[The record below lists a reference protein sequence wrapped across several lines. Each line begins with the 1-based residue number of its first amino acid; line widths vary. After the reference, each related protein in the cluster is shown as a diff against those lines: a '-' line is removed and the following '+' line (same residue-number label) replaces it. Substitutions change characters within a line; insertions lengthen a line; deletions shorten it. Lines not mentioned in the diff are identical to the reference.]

1 MRDLLTVE
9 TTLKRLKW
17 SDEWQASVTRSLC
30 EAGWVNPVP
39 KVSKMVE
46 GGAWSDKQKPSSRIP
61 VFVWTQGGAL
71 AKPIWR
77 YQDPLKWNC
86 KGQSLSLTCWLHYV
100 QLCTF
105 KDSRLHHDADIEVEL
120 KGSDLT
126 QIHAEPQV
134 SSKTWVQTFFKH
146 FSSMKLFLS
155 GKEGNYSQRKQ
166 WSRW

>member
-1 MRDLLTVE
+1 M
-9 TTLKRLKW
+9 KW
-17 SDEWQASVTRSLC
+17 RVTSLSHSLC
-30 EAGWVNPVP
+30 EADWVNPVP
-39 KVSKMVE
+39 KVSQMVE
-46 GGAWSDKQKPSSRIP
+46 GGVDLINKNPPPAYLYLFGHR
-61 VFVWTQGGAL
+61 GAL

-77 YQDPLKWNC
+77 HQDPLKWNC

-100 QLCTF
+100 QLGTSR
-105 KDSRLHHDADIEVEL
+105 DSRLHHGADIEAEL

-126 QIHAEPQV
+126 HIHAKPEL
-134 SSKTWVQTFFKH
+134 SSKSWVQTFFKH